1 MDVAAQKRNL
11 RSTLIKKRNTLLK
24 KEWEEKSREIFE
36 HVLNSS
42 EYKESEFIHCF
53 VSMNHR
59 FEINTHLLIQKILDE
74 KKRVIVPIT
83 DFTNNM
89 LTHSYLRSFDDLTVN
104 KWGVLEPKK
113 MEPVPISKIELVLLP
128 LLGVDREGNRLGYG
142 KGFYDRF
149 LSKIS
154 IPTFGLIFDDFI
166 IDEIPTENFDIP
178 VHGFISENGVYM
190 CNNERNAS

>member
-1 MDVAAQKRNL
+1 MDVAAQKRDL
-11 RSTLIKKRNTLLK
+11 RTTLIKRRNTLLK
-24 KEWEEKSREIFE
+24 KEWKEKSRKIFE

-42 EYKESEFIHCF
+42 EYQESGFIHCF
-53 VSMNHR
+53 ISMNDR
-59 FEINTHLLIQKILDE
+59 FEINTHLLIQKMLDE
-74 KKRVIVPIT
+74 KKKVIVPVT
-83 DFTNNM
+83 DFTNNI
-89 LTHSYLRSFDDLTVN
+89 LTHSYLRSFDDLIVN
-104 KWGVLEPKK
+104 KWGVLEPKEA
-113 MEPVPISKIELVLLP
+113 EPVSISKIELVLLP
-128 LLGVDREGNRLGYG
+128 LLGVDSKGNRLGYG

-178 VHGFISENGVYM
+178 VHGFISENGLYK